1 VKKHHYKFSFSLTAL
16 LYGLLFL
23 LYLYTFRTVFT
34 VSDTPPKE
42 RAIVMALS
50 RFVPQAEPLST
61 DLPSQPD
68 KSAEEPIS
76 PEEPSSE
83 ELMKE
88 KLSQEVPPKEKTPP
102 PEPEKTLPKPTP
114 IVKKTPAATPV
125 SKPKK
130 VHRKVVKKHRK
141 RAKTHPK
148 HRVVKKRSGGGS
160 PRYSAAQRNR
170 FLAMIRKRI
179 ERAKSYPRIAR
190 RRGMQ
195 GTVHVRFT
203 ILSNGH
209 VSGIT
214 LSGPKVFHTSARKAV
229 QSAFPVDVKHA
240 TITLPEAVN
249 LSLCY
254 KLR

>member
-1 VKKHHYKFSFSLTAL
+1 VKKHRYKISFSLTAL

-23 LYLYTFRTVFT
+23 LYLYTFRTIFT
-34 VSDTPPKE
+34 VSDTLPKE
-42 RAIVMALS
+42 RAIEMALS

-61 DLPSQPD
+61 DLPPQPEE
-68 KSAEEPIS
+68 KTEEELTPIEEPIVQ
-76 PEEPSSE
+76 
-83 ELMKE
+83 KE
-88 KLSQEVPPKEKTPP
+88 SIKQPLETPKKVLEK
-102 PEPEKTLPKPTP
+102 PKPV
-114 IVKKTPAATPV
+114 IKKTPLAKPV
-125 SKPKK
+125 TKPKK
-130 VHRKVVKKHRK
+130 VHRKAVKKHRK

-148 HRVVKKRSGGGS
+148 HHVVKKRSGGGS

-203 ILSNGH
+203 ILPNGH
-209 VSGIT
+209 VSSIA
-214 LSGPKVFHTSARKAV
+214 LSGPRVFHTSARKAV
-229 QSAFPVDVKHA
+229 QSAFPVNVKRA
-240 TITLPEAVN
+240 TISLPETVN
-249 LSLCY
+249 LSLRY

>member
-1 VKKHHYKFSFSLTAL
+1 VKKHRYKFSFSLTAL

-23 LYLYTFRTVFT
+23 LYLYTFRSVFT

-61 DLPSQPD
+61 DLPPQPD
-68 KSAEEPIS
+68 KSAEEPIA
-76 PEEPSSE
+76 PEEP
-83 ELMKE
+83 MKE
-88 KLSQEVPPKEKTPP
+88 ELSQEVPPKEKTPP
-102 PEPEKTLPKPTP
+102 LKPEKTLPKPAP

-141 RAKTHPK
+141 RAKIHPK
-148 HRVVKKRSGGGS
+148 HHVVKKRSGGGS

-240 TITLPEAVN
+240 TITLPATVN
-249 LSLCY
+249 LSLRY